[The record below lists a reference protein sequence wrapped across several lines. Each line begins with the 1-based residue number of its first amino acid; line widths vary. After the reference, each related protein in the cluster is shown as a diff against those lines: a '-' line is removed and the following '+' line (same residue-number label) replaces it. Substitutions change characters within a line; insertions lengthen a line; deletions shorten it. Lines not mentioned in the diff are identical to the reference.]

1 MEEGQPPP
9 KLKKPF
15 LRSNSGLV
23 TRQENAA
30 VRRYI
35 PKGGFIKTFEEV
47 TGPPPKPRG
56 TSNSKAAGLVR
67 YTISL
72 AVIGDILPRCP
83 LRSDWDLGAGGW
95 VHP

>member
-47 TGPPPKPRG
+47 TGLPPKARG
-56 TSNSKAAGLVR
+56 LSTSKAAGMAR
-67 YTISL
+67 YRTYSPVILLFVYEVLGSQAWGPLQSL
-72 AVIGDILPRCP
+72 LHC
-83 LRSDWDLGAGGW
+83 
-95 VHP
+95 